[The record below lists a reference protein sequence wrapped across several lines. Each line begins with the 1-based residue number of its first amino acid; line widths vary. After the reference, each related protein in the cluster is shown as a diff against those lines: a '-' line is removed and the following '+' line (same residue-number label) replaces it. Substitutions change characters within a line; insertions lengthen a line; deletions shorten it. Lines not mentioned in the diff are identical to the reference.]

1 MSYYKCKN
9 CDYETNKFHDIK
21 KHIIKTDFCTP
32 VFNKYCVKIPMDH
45 KIILSLINHDNNG
58 KQNININELKDYED
72 KYISNRKKLIMRLS
86 DKTNKKNCYYC
97 NKNFNKIQ
105 ELRNHILIECF
116 YYEISNINPND
127 IPLKN
132 NINNEEILKKD
143 NINDTNINDTNTN
156 DTNTNDT
163 HSIINNTQIIND
175 NSQKATTI
183 INNNINNNIIN
194 NNKIIINIDN
204 PIVSFDKSWDLSGID
219 TMGDKLEILC
229 SEILY
234 TSLLEKLLENKRNL
248 NVLLDKNSKTG
259 FVYNENEK
267 TFVNMKVNDIVKH
280 SMTKLK
286 DNLLEMNDSVKNFT
300 IKNYNVFEHQ
310 SVQNKEK
317 INKKFIDFQEQ
328 FNIKKNVAKL
338 LSEIFNNKMDE
349 TMKFFL
355 EKEPTQ
361 SLE

>member
-1 MSYYKCKN
+1 MTYYQCKN
-9 CDYETNKFHDIK
+9 CNYETNKFHNIK
-21 KHIIKTDFCTP
+21 KHLNKRELCTP
-32 VFNKYCVKIPMDH
+32 VFNQYCIKTSMDH
-45 KIILSLINHDNNG
+45 KLILSLINHDSNG
-58 KQNININELKDYED
+58 NQSVDINHLKDYEN
-72 KYISNRKKLIMRLS
+72 KYILNRLKLISKLS
-86 DKTNKKNCYYC
+86 DKENNKKNCYYC
-97 NKNFNKIQ
+97 NKKFNKIQ

-116 YYEISNINPND
+116 YNEISNIKRD
-127 IPLKN
+127 DPLKAD
-132 NINNEEILKKD
+132 I
-143 NINDTNINDTNTN
+143 INDNQPK
-156 DTNTNDT
+156 
-163 HSIINNTQIIND
+163 INNTQIINNITND
-175 NSQKATTI
+175 NSQI
-183 INNNINNNIIN
+183 INNITNITN

-234 TSLLEKLLENKRNL
+234 TSLLEKLLENKKNL

-286 DNLLEMNDSVKNFT
+286 DNLLEMNNSIKNFT
-300 IKNYNVFEHQ
+300 IKNYNVFEKQ

-317 INKKFIDFQEQ
+317 INKKFVDFEEE
-328 FNIKKNVAKL
+328 FNIKKNVSKL

-355 EKEPTQ
+355 EKRTTK
-361 SLE
+361 SLEEDYTKKILEEDIMEKVF